1 MKKLIYLLP
10 LFLLFSCVEEDFK
23 YKIKG
28 KIYLPT
34 SGTNP
39 MHDAIWYADSIYYR
53 EDTLIYKNSDG
64 SETKVN
70 PPYKVYKL
78 K

>member
-1 MKKLIYLLP
+1 
-10 LFLLFSCVEEDFK
+10 
-23 YKIKG
+23 
-28 KIYLPT
+28 
-34 SGTNP
+34 

-64 SETKVN
+64 SETKIN